1 MTFPLLVALGSV
13 AVGTALG
20 LGLGRRALGVAR
32 GIAAVVAVLAVALQL
47 APEAVTEVGWL
58 ALAVLAG
65 GFVLPLLVELIGQR
79 AMRGSEAGPRLALE
93 LAYVGLLVHQ
103 LGDGLALGALGS
115 GVHDHG
121 HEVSV
126 VALGVHAIAM
136 SAVFVLAF
144 RDALGAR
151 AALIRGLGMAGALS
165 LGAAAVSVL
174 PAGILIPAHPWVAAA
189 TAGLLLHV
197 ALHPLVHRLTHR
209 AHAPPEPG

>member
-20 LGLGRRALGVAR
+20 LGLGRRALGAAR
-32 GIAAVVAVLAVALQL
+32 TVAAVVAVLAVVFQL

-58 ALAVLAG
+58 ALVVLAG
-65 GFVLPLLVELIGQR
+65 GFILPMVAELLGHQAL
-79 AMRGSEAGPRLALE
+79 RGTDAGPRLALE
-93 LAYVGLLVHQ
+93 LAYGGLLVHQ

-126 VALGVHAIAM
+126 VALGIHAVAM

-151 AALIRGLGMAGALS
+151 AALLRGLGMALALTVGAL
-165 LGAAAVSVL
+165 AVSVV

-197 ALHPLVHRLTHR
+197 ALHPLVHRLTHGH
-209 AHAPPEPG
+209 HASVEHG